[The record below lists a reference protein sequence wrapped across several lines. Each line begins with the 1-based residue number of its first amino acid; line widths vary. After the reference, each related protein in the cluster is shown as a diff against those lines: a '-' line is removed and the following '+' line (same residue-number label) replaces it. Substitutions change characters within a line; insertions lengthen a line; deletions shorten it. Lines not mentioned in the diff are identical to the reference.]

1 MNRMVKLVVAGLG
14 ALTLA
19 ACATTD
25 NVDLYNQAKGTAP
38 AGSAFNVGLYN
49 GYIQLATEEENPYGD
64 YVIDPRDR
72 DYFAQKAI
80 DAASGKTVMP
90 TNVAGQLPPEGCGD
104 DQTKPPCLKV
114 PDSRPIPGDAMA
126 DVTDGRSRLMAAFD
140 AGARDKAP
148 EAAARAQT
156 QFDCWLEQLEENYQP
171 QDIARCRQGFMDALA
186 EVEKALAPPPPPP
199 QAEQPTRPEPFLVFF
214 DFDKSDITPDSAR
227 IISEAAQRA
236 KETGAVAIQVIGHT
250 DRAGSVS
257 YNQKLSMR
265 RANAVKAELAK
276 NGIDAST
283 ITVEGRGESDPLVPT
298 ADGVREPQNRR
309 AEGIWIY
316 R

>member
-1 MNRMVKLVVAGLG
+1 MNRMGKYVVLGLG
-14 ALTLA
+14 VLTLG

-25 NVDLYNQAKGTAP
+25 NLDTYNKAKGACT
-38 AGSAFNVGLYN
+38 AGSAFNAALCSGYN
-49 GYIQLATEEENPYGD
+49 QLATEEQTPYEP

-72 DYFAQKAI
+72 DYYATKAI
-80 DAASGKTVMP
+80 AAGAGQTPLPS
-90 TNVAGQLPPEGCGD
+90 NVAGPLPPEGCGP
-104 DQTKPPCLKV
+104 DQESAPCAAV
-114 PDSRPIPGDAMA
+114 PDTRPIPGEAIA
-126 DVTDGRSRLMAAFD
+126 EVTDGRARLMAAFD
-140 AGARDKAP
+140 AGGREKAP
-148 EAAARAQT
+148 DPAARAQT

-186 EVEKALAPPPPPP
+186 ELERALMPPPVAAPEPGK
-199 QAEQPTRPEPFLVFF
+199 PEPFLVFF
-214 DFDKSDITPDSAR
+214 DFDKSNITPESAQV
-227 IISEAAQRA
+227 IAQAAA
-236 KETGAVAIQVIGHT
+236 KAKDTGAVAIQVIGHA
-250 DRAGSVS
+250 DRSGPPD
-257 YNQKLSMR
+257 YNDKLSMR

-283 ITVEGRGESDPLVPT
+283 VTVEGRGESDPLVPT